1 MYGSRYCKYWSVLAS
16 AKPRKEIEMTYE
28 ELVERSKY
36 VKTIIPD
43 EESFNDILNTFY
55 EDEVRDLDS
64 DEYFTKN
71 MRVLHILARATDLIT
86 KRSSYTEDDVLHL
99 TGESSSMEL
108 PVAPELKQLFLLCNA
123 KTINA
128 VLKLSLAPELM
139 GSIFD
144 GLDKLT
150 LDETVDLSLDDSTE
164 LGKIYTRYRDKLLR
178 SYSLVRVAEWD
189 TSDEYEG
196 LEGGRELWVI
206 QHAL

>member
-1 MYGSRYCKYWSVLAS
+1 
-16 AKPRKEIEMTYE
+16 MTYE

-71 MRVLHILARATDLIT
+71 MRVLHILARATDLIM

-108 PVAPELKQLFLLCNA
+108 PVEPELKQLFLLCNA

-164 LGKIYTRYRDKLLR
+164 LGKIYTRYKDKLPR
-178 SYSLVRVAEWD
+178 SYSLVSVAEWD
-189 TSDEYEG
+189 TSDEYEE

>member
-1 MYGSRYCKYWSVLAS
+1 
-16 AKPRKEIEMTYE
+16 MTYE

-99 TGESSSMEL
+99 TGES
-108 PVAPELKQLFLLCNA
+108 
-123 KTINA
+123 
-128 VLKLSLAPELM
+128 
-139 GSIFD
+139 
-144 GLDKLT
+144 
-150 LDETVDLSLDDSTE
+150 
-164 LGKIYTRYRDKLLR
+164 
-178 SYSLVRVAEWD
+178 
-189 TSDEYEG
+189 
-196 LEGGRELWVI
+196 
-206 QHAL
+206 

>member
-1 MYGSRYCKYWSVLAS
+1 
-16 AKPRKEIEMTYE
+16 MTYE

-164 LGKIYTRYRDKLLR
+164 LGKIYTRYRDKLPR
-178 SYSLVRVAEWD
+178 SYSLVSVVEWD